1 MRENLILVRMD
12 DREKDILIGLA
23 RYYNVSKADVIR
35 MLVTERYRSLKDQA
49 LYKEGEDAAEREIIP
64 IEEHD

>member
-1 MRENLILVRMD
+1 MRDNLILTRMD
-12 DREKDILIGLA
+12 DREKDMLIRLA
-23 RYYNVSKADVIR
+23 GYYNISKADVIR

-49 LYKEGEDAAEREIIP
+49 LYKEGENAAEREIVP

>member
-12 DREKDILIGLA
+12 DGEKDILMKLSN
-23 RYYNVSKADVIR
+23 YYGISKACVIR
-35 MLVTERYRSLKDQA
+35 MLVMERYRSLKDGA
-49 LYKEGEDAAEREIIP
+49 LYKEGEDAAKREIIP

>member
-12 DREKDILIGLA
+12 DGEKDILIKMA
-23 RYYNVSKADVIR
+23 KYYNLTNASVIR
-35 MLVTERYRSLKDQA
+35 MLVTERYRSLKDGA
-49 LYKEGEDAAEREIIP
+49 LYKEGEDAAKREIVP

>member
-12 DREKDILIGLA
+12 DCEKDTLMKLA
-23 RYYNVSKADVIR
+23 NHYNISKADVIR

-49 LYKEGEDAAEREIIP
+49 LYREGEDAAER
-64 IEEHD
+64 